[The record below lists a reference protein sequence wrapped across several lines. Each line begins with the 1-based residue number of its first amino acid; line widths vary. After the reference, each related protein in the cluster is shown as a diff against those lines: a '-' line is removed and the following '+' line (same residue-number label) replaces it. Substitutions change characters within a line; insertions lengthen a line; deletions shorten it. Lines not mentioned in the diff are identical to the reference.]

1 MSDESTAQ
9 IEKAEAT
16 PDAATTKRAASG
28 CCGGPAPAGSSGCC
42 ALDAQVK
49 SAGGSGCGCATAKP
63 AKSSGCC

>member
-16 PDAATTKRAASG
+16 PDAATTKRAA
-28 CCGGPAPAGSSGCC
+28 SGCC